1 MKSYEIF
8 SVVSP
13 VSTVNPKREGN
24 WIKTEKHPK
33 YTNSFIKADKH
44 VIYDFLTNTAR
55 RFHLKPTPLS
65 QILVYKCK

>member
-24 WIKTEKHPK
+24 WIKTENHPK
-33 YTNSFIKADKH
+33 CTNSFIKADKH
-44 VIYDFLTNTAR
+44 VIYGF
-55 RFHLKPTPLS
+55 
-65 QILVYKCK
+65 